1 MKGKLFSLV
10 VGSLLVGLLCSSNVF
25 AEELTTDATQSVKYQ
40 THVQNEGW
48 QEWKYDGDMSGTSGK
63 SYRLEGIK
71 IETGIP
77 NLGIEYQTHIQ
88 NIGWES
94 EAGRGW
100 KSNGVMS
107 GTEGLSYRLEAIEIR
122 LTGSEAANYDVYYQ
136 VHAQN
141 IGWMDWA
148 KNGERSGTAGY
159 GYRLEGIQIQILP
172 KGSAEPGS
180 RETPFMQYGFYVEQ
194 SGFQTYI
201 EYEDE
206 VRAMM
211 YCSYINNTNVPQVID
226 NITMNLTD
234 ANGTILG
241 STAEYSI
248 DYAPKVVLPGQRG
261 FAYCYTYNY
270 SISSLDEP
278 KNINISISPNQ
289 YIKNSDS
296 AKVLTTSNATIA
308 LGENDYYTKINC
320 LVNNPSTRPTYMIT
334 VVGGLY
340 DSSNNLIGC
349 MRLHSSSPI
358 IGAGQT
364 AKCSLGDWW
373 KEENNFQNAVRA
385 EAAARICYFDDYK

>member
-1 MKGKLFSLV
+1 MKRKLLSLV
-10 VGSLLVGLLCSSNVF
+10 VGSLLVGLLCSSSVF

-48 QEWKYDGDMSGTSGK
+48 QEWKFDGDMSGTSGK
-63 SYRLEGIK
+63 SYRLEGIR

-94 EAGRGW
+94 ETGRGW
-100 KSNGVMS
+100 KSNGSMS

-122 LTGSEAANYDVYYQ
+122 LTGAEADNYDVYYQ

-141 IGWMDWA
+141 VGWMDWA

-159 GYRLEGIQIQILP
+159 GYRLEGIRIQILP

-194 SGFQTYI
+194 SGFHAYTY
-201 EYEDE
+201 YDE
-206 VRAMM
+206 NKVMM

-226 NITMNLTD
+226 DITMNLTD

-248 DYAPKVVLPGQRG
+248 DYAPKVVMPGQRG
-261 FAYCYTYNY
+261 FASCYAYDY
-270 SISSLDEP
+270 SIDSIDEP
-278 KNINISISPNQ
+278 KNINVSISPNP
-289 YIKNSDS
+289 YIKNSEYAKILNANS
-296 AKVLTTSNATIA
+296 ASIA

-320 LVNNPSTRPTYMIT
+320 LVNNPTSEPTYSIT

-340 DSSNNLIGC
+340 DSNNKLIGC
-349 MRLHSSSPI
+349 LNLDSHTPV

-364 AKCSLGDWW
+364 AKCALGDWW
-373 KEENNFQNAVRA
+373 DSDSNIFQNAVRA
-385 EAAARICYFDDYK
+385 EAAARIKYLK

>member
-10 VGSLLVGLLCSSNVF
+10 VSSLLVGLLCSSNVF

-48 QEWKYDGDMSGTSGK
+48 QEWKFDGDMSGTSGK
-63 SYRLEGIK
+63 SYRLEGIR

-172 KGSAEPGS
+172 KGSSAPGS

-194 SGFQTYI
+194 TGFKPYKDSNGDI
-201 EYEDE
+201 KSS
-206 VRAMM
+206 M
-211 YCSYINNTNVPQVID
+211 YCSFVNNTSSPQTID
-226 NITMNLTD
+226 DIYMSLTD
-234 ANGTILG
+234 KNGTVLG
-241 STAEYSI
+241 SSDEIFI
-248 DYAPKVVLPGQRG
+248 DYAPMIVLPGQRG
-261 FAYCYTYNY
+261 FAYCNSYQYD
-270 SISSLDEP
+270 ISSLDEP
-278 KNINISISPNQ
+278 TNLSVTISPRAPIYYEYTSLINV
-289 YIKNSDS
+289 SDVSYSYS
-296 AKVLTTSNATIA
+296 ADESKVAI
-308 LGENDYYTKINC
+308 DC
-320 LVNNPSTRPTYMIT
+320 LLNNPTDVTSDVIT
-334 VVGGLY
+334 VVAGVY
-340 DSSNNLIGC
+340 DDNNKLIGC
-349 MRLHSSSPI
+349 VSDFSGGPILTPNQTGKCTIQQTSPI
-358 IGAGQT
+358 SYVNQLSSGA
-364 AKCSLGDWW
+364 
-373 KEENNFQNAVRA
+373 RA
-385 EAAARICYFDDYK
+385 EVAAKIALYKE